1 MIDHISVAVRDL
13 QKSAEFYD
21 AVFAVLG
28 MRRIA
33 DRAATVGYGKRYP
46 EFWLNARPEMSAVD
60 ADTGLHVCLRAR
72 SEDLVRQF
80 HETAL
85 AHGGENDGAPGTRS
99 GEMTDYYGAFI
110 KDPDGNKIEVV
121 TFPAQ

>member
-21 AVFAVLG
+21 AVFDIIG

-33 DRAATVGYGKRYP
+33 ERPTTIGYGKRYP
-46 EFWLNARPEMSAVD
+46 EFWLNARPKMSPVD
-60 ADTGLHVCLRAR
+60 PDTGMHICLRAR
-72 SEDLVRQF
+72 SEELVSRF

-85 AHGGENDGAPGTRS
+85 SKGGENDGAPGTRS
-99 GEMTDYYGAFI
+99 GEMTDYFGAFV
-110 KDPDGNKIEVV
+110 KDPDGNKIEIV
-121 TFPAQ
+121 TFPAP